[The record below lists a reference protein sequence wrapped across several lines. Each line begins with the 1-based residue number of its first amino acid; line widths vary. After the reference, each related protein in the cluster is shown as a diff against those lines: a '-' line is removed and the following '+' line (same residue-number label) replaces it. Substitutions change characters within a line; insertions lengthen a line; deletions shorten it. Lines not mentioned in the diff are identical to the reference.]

1 MRSESMASATTALAA
16 ALMATQP
23 VEQDAVGVASAF
35 LVDGFVYALVAA
47 VALLQLVR
55 NCCRYRPWTVQKM
68 IHLLMVMAA
77 LGVHSFHLQAAS
89 TTPRS

>member
-1 MRSESMASATTALAA
+1 MRSESMASATAALAA
-16 ALMATQP
+16 ALMAEQP

-77 LGVHSFHLQAAS
+77 LGVHSFRLQKAAIS
-89 TTPRS
+89 PSY